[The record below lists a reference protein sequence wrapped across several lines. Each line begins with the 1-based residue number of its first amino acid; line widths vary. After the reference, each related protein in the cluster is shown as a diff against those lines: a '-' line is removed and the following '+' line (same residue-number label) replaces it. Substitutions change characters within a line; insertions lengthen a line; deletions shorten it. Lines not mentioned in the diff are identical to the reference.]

1 MDHILSL
8 FHQNSGLWSYVL
20 LFLVGFIEN
29 AFPPVPG
36 DTVIVVALVLIGKGW
51 LNFWIVLA
59 SASTGGTLGFLV
71 IYSLTFWGKD
81 WVLRQKWLH
90 FGERKLEK
98 TERWFKRYSLMLILG
113 NRLVA
118 GFRTVV
124 AFVAGL
130 SGIPFWKMA
139 ILSFIGISVWNA
151 GLLMI
156 GSQILTNKGAL
167 LHALKTY
174 NLVAGI
180 VILAGIGIGIFL
192 FKLPNRMRSE

>member
-1 MDHILSL
+1 MDHILGL

-59 SASTGGTLGFLV
+59 SASAGGTLGFLA
-71 IYSLTFWGKD
+71 IYSLAFWGKD
-81 WVLRQKWLH
+81 WVLRRKWLH
-90 FGERKLEK
+90 FNERKLEK

-130 SGIPFWKMA
+130 SRIPFWKMA
-139 ILSFIGISVWNA
+139 VLSFIGISVWNA

-156 GSQILTNKGAL
+156 GTQILTNKGAL

-180 VILAGIGIGIFL
+180 VILIGIGIGVFL
-192 FKLPNRMRSE
+192 FKLQNRMRSE